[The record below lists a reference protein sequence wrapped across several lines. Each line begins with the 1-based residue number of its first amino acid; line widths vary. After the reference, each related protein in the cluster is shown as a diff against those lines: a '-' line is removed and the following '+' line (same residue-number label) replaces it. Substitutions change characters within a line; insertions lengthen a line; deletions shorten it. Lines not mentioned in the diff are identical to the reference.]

1 MSVVFHHKEDAVT
14 FYDNMEGAKGPSLG
28 TNFTLTSPYV
38 VLAHM
43 KELEWASNLGVD
55 PYLVRVSVGMEDTDR
70 LLEIFRKALSSAA
83 GATKGRNIANV
94 VSQSGVKPEVT

>member
-1 MSVVFHHKEDAVT
+1 MSVVFHRQEDAIT

-55 PYLVRVSVGMEDTDR
+55 PYLVRFSVGMEDTDP
-70 LLEIFRKALSSAA
+70 LLKVFRNALRSAV
-83 GATKGRNIANV
+83 GAREGCNIANL
-94 VSQSGVKPEVT
+94 VSHSGVNAEVT